1 MNKIRKYLI
10 HLLGGVT
17 RDELQ
22 QDVYYYSKAERADVT
37 QQLKWKMEDCYGQSA
52 EEWCKN
58 MYEYICERHE
68 QAFKNFNEYAESI
81 NYSKNILGK
90 KFKHG

>member
-17 RDELQ
+17 REEFQ
-22 QDVYYYSKAERADVT
+22 QDVCYYSKAERANVI
-37 QQLKWKMEDCYGQSA
+37 QQLKWKMEGCYGQPA

-58 MYEYICERHE
+58 IYEYTCKRCEV
-68 QAFKNFNEYAESI
+68 AFKKFNEYAESI
-81 NYSKNILGK
+81 NYSKNIL
-90 KFKHG
+90 

>member
-17 RDELQ
+17 EEECEAKVL
-22 QDVYYYSKAERADVT
+22 YYHKEARAHAILH
-37 QQLKWKMEDCYGQSA
+37 LKRTMDGCYGQPA

-58 MYEYICERHE
+58 IYEYTCKLCEA
-68 QAFKNFNEYAESI
+68 AFKNFNEYAESI
-81 NYSKNILGK
+81 NYSKNIL
-90 KFKHG
+90 

>member
-17 RDELQ
+17 GEEHQ
-22 QDVYYYSKAERADVT
+22 QEVSYHFKAARAHAILH
-37 QQLKWKMEDCYGQSA
+37 LKRTMDGCYGQPA

-58 MYEYICERHE
+58 IYEYTCNRCE
-68 QAFKNFNEYAESI
+68 QALKNLKDYEESI
-81 NYSKNILGK
+81 NYSKNIL
-90 KFKHG
+90 

>member
-17 RDELQ
+17 GDELQ
-22 QDVYYYSKAERADVT
+22 QEISYYFKAAKADEL
-37 QQLKWKMEDCYGQSA
+37 QNIKWIMESCYGQPA

-58 MYEYICERHE
+58 VYEYTCERCE
-68 QAFKNFNEYAESI
+68 QALKNLEKYAKSI
-81 NYSKNILGK
+81 NY
-90 KFKHG
+90 

>member
-17 RDELQ
+17 EE
-22 QDVYYYSKAERADVT
+22 YCERKIDYFTRVERVNT
-37 QQLKWKMEDCYGQSA
+37 LSSVLLMMERCYGQSA

-58 MYEYICERHE
+58 VYDNTCERCE
-68 QAFKNFNEYAESI
+68 RAEKYLNDLRLQIST
-81 NYSKNILGK
+81 SKNSL
-90 KFKHG
+90 

>member
-1 MNKIRKYLI
+1 MSKIRKYLI

-17 RDELQ
+17 EYELQ
-22 QDVYYYSKAERADVT
+22 QDVSYYSKAERANVT
-37 QQLKWKMEDCYGQSA
+37 QQLKWKMEGCYGQSA

-68 QAFKNFNEYAESI
+68 QALKNLEKYAKSI
-81 NYSKNILGK
+81 NY
-90 KFKHG
+90 

>member
-17 RDELQ
+17 GEEHQ
-22 QDVYYYSKAERADVT
+22 QEVSYHFKAAKADVT

-68 QAFKNFNEYAESI
+68 QALKNLAKYAESI
-81 NYSKNILGK
+81 NYSKNIL
-90 KFKHG
+90 

>member
-1 MNKIRKYLI
+1 MDKIRKYLI

-17 RDELQ
+17 GDELQ
-22 QDVYYYSKAERADVT
+22 QEVYYYSKAERANVT

-52 EEWCKN
+52 EEGGKN

-68 QAFKNFNEYAESI
+68 QALKNLEKYAESI
-81 NYSKNILGK
+81 NYSKNIL
-90 KFKHG
+90 

>member
-37 QQLKWKMEDCYGQSA
+37 QQLKWKMEDCYGMPA

-58 MYEYICERHE
+58 IYEYTCKRYE
-68 QAFKNFNEYAESI
+68 AVFKDFKEYAHSI
-81 NYSKNILGK
+81 NY
-90 KFKHG
+90 

>member
-17 RDELQ
+17 GDELQ
-22 QDVYYYSKAERADVT
+22 QEVYYYSKAAIADELR
-37 QQLKWKMEDCYGQSA
+37 QIKWKMDGCYGQTS

-68 QAFKNFNEYAESI
+68 QALKNLEKYAESI
-81 NYSKNILGK
+81 NRTNSL
-90 KFKHG
+90 

>member
-17 RDELQ
+17 KEESHEE
-22 QDVYYYSKAERADVT
+22 VVYYSKSARADVT

-68 QAFKNFNEYAESI
+68 QALKNLEKYAERI
-81 NYSKNILGK
+81 NY
-90 KFKHG
+90 

>member
-1 MNKIRKYLI
+1 M
-10 HLLGGVT
+10 T

-37 QQLKWKMEDCYGQSA
+37 QQLKWKMEDCDGQAA

-68 QAFKNFNEYAESI
+68 QALKNLEKYAESI
-81 NYSKNILGK
+81 NYSKNIL
-90 KFKHG
+90 

>member
-17 RDELQ
+17 REEFQ
-22 QDVYYYSKAERADVT
+22 QDVCYYSKAERADVI

-58 MYEYICERHE
+58 VYEYICERHE
-68 QAFKNFNEYAESI
+68 QALKNLEKYAKSI
-81 NYSKNILGK
+81 NYSKNIL
-90 KFKHG
+90 

>member
-1 MNKIRKYLI
+1 MDKIRKYLI

-22 QDVYYYSKAERADVT
+22 QKVYYYSKAERADVT

-68 QAFKNFNEYAESI
+68 QALKNLEKYAESI
-81 NYSKNILGK
+81 NYSKNIL
-90 KFKHG
+90 

>member
-1 MNKIRKYLI
+1 MNEIRKYLI

-17 RDELQ
+17 GDELQ
-22 QDVYYYSKAERADVT
+22 QKVYYYSKAERADVT
-37 QQLKWKMEDCYGQSA
+37 QQLKWKMEGCYGQSA

-68 QAFKNFNEYAESI
+68 QALKNLAKYAESI
-81 NYSKNILGK
+81 NYSKNIL
-90 KFKHG
+90 

>member
-1 MNKIRKYLI
+1 MKKIRKYLI

-17 RDELQ
+17 EDELQ
-22 QDVYYYSKAERADVT
+22 QDVYYYSKAERANVT

-68 QAFKNFNEYAESI
+68 QALKNLEKYEESI
-81 NYSKNILGK
+81 NYSKNIL
-90 KFKHG
+90 